1 MPFAGFL
8 FLSQFKFFM
17 FVPITW
23 TVVLATSWCW
33 IYCLY
38 FHRENKNL
46 TGTARYAS
54 CNTHLGIGKILLYVC
69 FLSLRLDTVLKY
81 SLFKISRAK
90 SEGWSGIS
98 WLRSFIFL
106 ERQVWPLLLRTISYL
121 QLLIFLWFVFLFFSF
136 IDIINWLTF
145 SCSLPWQGLKADTKK
160 QKYDKIRE
168 KKVSTTIEVCFRKLD
183 GYVPLFFNLRAP
195 GTDSPSAYYIAP
207 V

>member
-1 MPFAGFL
+1 M
-8 FLSQFKFFM
+8 
-17 FVPITW
+17 
-23 TVVLATSWCW
+23 
-33 IYCLY
+33 
-38 FHRENKNL
+38 
-46 TGTARYAS
+46 
-54 CNTHLGIGKILLYVC
+54 
-69 FLSLRLDTVLKY
+69 
-81 SLFKISRAK
+81 
-90 SEGWSGIS
+90 
-98 WLRSFIFL
+98 
-106 ERQVWPLLLRTISYL
+106 WPLLLRTISYL